1 MALIHLIY
9 VSSACGMKSD
19 AELELILESAVRHNA
34 AQNIT
39 GMLLYANGSFMQVL
53 EGDALAVDETYARV
67 VSDSRHGN
75 IFLLERD
82 EIPARSFS
90 QWHMGFRSLSTSY
103 LNAHPAYADFFSRD
117 FAAEKLGVQHEL
129 ALQMLYTFAK
139 NQDINGVFQPD

>member
-9 VSSACGMKSD
+9 VSSAHALKSD

-34 AQNIT
+34 AQHIT
-39 GMLLYANGSFMQVL
+39 GMLLYANGGFMQVL
-53 EGDALAVDETYARV
+53 EGDAAAVDETYARV
-67 VSDSRHGN
+67 VRDSRHGN

-82 EIPARSFS
+82 EIPARRFA
-90 QWHMGFRSLSTSY
+90 QWHMGFRSLSKSY

-117 FAAEKLGVQHEL
+117 FNAEKLGVQHEL

-139 NQDINGVFQPD
+139 NQEVNGGFLP